1 MNNNVKIAK
10 QILKLAK
17 ALIAADEKTTKDFL
31 DGYNYKDANSD
42 FETVDREVN
51 GKSLKFSVK
60 LTDKIALHVVV
71 NFDSDDSFEGTVTTQ
86 WVIDQRTY
94 KNGTFQP
101 DCSPKDIKIG
111 GTYEEAEKQVTE
123 AVAKCTKGLRKNK

>member
-60 LTDKIALHVVV
+60 LNDKIALKVVV
-71 NFDSDDSFEGTVTTQ
+71 DFDSEDSFDGTVTTQ
-86 WVIDQRTY
+86 WCAEVRAQ
-94 KNGTFQP
+94 KKGLFQP
-101 DCSPKDIKIG
+101 DCTPKETKIG
-111 GTYEEAEKQVTE
+111 GAYKEVEKQVTE
-123 AVAKCTKGLRKNK
+123 AIAKCTKGLRKNK